1 MTAYI
6 PTPTTT
12 DLRCVDPELREFVS
26 IFPKTV
32 ESARNAQVVV
42 DFMRAIPPRRHE
54 NPGVTTKDV
63 YVSAGTAELWQ
74 APTAV
79 RLYMPNRG
87 CSEGPLPVVMWMHH
101 GGFFSAGPLRLDAF
115 CSALAVGANVI
126 VAAPS
131 YRQTPE
137 NPFPAPFEDVYQVLL
152 WLTTSSRVA
161 DYSIDP
167 TRIAVGGTSA
177 GGTLAVGICLRYR
190 DEHGVEATRNAVRLL
205 LLEDA
210 AFELRPSSYSTYHN
224 PVNII
229 WNANVTRYMW
239 DLYLPHGVDTLDHKA
254 KGYAVPSLADN
265 LQGLPPTMLLC
276 AQWDDLTN
284 DAITFGHRLLEA
296 GVPTEIHNYRSTFHV
311 SDKLL
316 HDTRVSAKKRQDI
329 IDALRFAFAQ

>member
-1 MTAYI
+1 MT

-12 DLRCVDPELREFVS
+12 DLRRVDPELREFVS

-32 ESARNAQVVV
+32 ERAQRAQVVV
-42 DFMRAIPPRRHE
+42 DFMRAIPPRPHDSA
-54 NPGVTTKDV
+54 GVIKKDV
-63 YVSAGTAELWQ
+63 YLSAGTANLSQ
-74 APTAV
+74 PPTAV
-79 RLYMPNRG
+79 RLYIPIRA
-87 CSEGPLPVVMWMHH
+87 EGRPLPVVMWMMIRKHH

-115 CSALAVGANVI
+115 CSALAAGASVV

-137 NPFPAPFEDVYQVLL
+137 DPFPAPFEDVYQVLL

-161 DYSIDP
+161 DYFIDP

-177 GGTLAVGICLRYR
+177 GGTLAVGVCLRYR
-190 DEHGVEATRNAVRLL
+190 DEHGVEAARNAIRLL

-210 AFELRPSSYSTYHN
+210 AFEYRPSSYSTYHN

-239 DLYLPHGVDTLDHKA
+239 ELYLPQGLESLDPKVR
-254 KGYAVPSLADN
+254 GYAVPNLADN
-265 LQGLPPTMLLC
+265 LHHLPPTMLLC

-284 DAITFGHRLLEA
+284 DGIAFGHKLLEA

-316 HDTRVSAKKRQDI
+316 HDTTLSAKKRADI
-329 IDALRFAFAQ
+329 IDALRFAFSQ

>member
-1 MTAYI
+1 MAEYI

-12 DLRCVDPELREFVS
+12 DLRCLDPELRDFVS
-26 IFPKTV
+26 IFPQTI
-32 ESARNAQVVV
+32 ENARRAQVVV
-42 DFMRAIPPRRHE
+42 DFMRAIPPRPHE
-54 NPGVTTKDV
+54 YPDVIKKDV
-63 YVSAGTAELWQ
+63 YLSAPTADISQ
-74 APTAV
+74 PPTAV
-79 RLYMPNRG
+79 RLFIPIRA
-87 CSEGPLPVVMWMHH
+87 SEEGPLPVVMWMHH
-101 GGFFSAGPLRLDAF
+101 GGFFSAGPLRLDPF
-115 CSALAVGANVI
+115 CSALAAGANVI

-152 WLTTSSRVA
+152 WLTTSSGVA
-161 DYSIDP
+161 DYFIDP

-190 DEHGVEATRNAVRLL
+190 DEHSAEATRSAIRLL

-210 AFELRPSSYSTYHN
+210 AFELRPASYSTYHN

-239 DLYLPHGVDTLDHKA
+239 ELYLPQGVDNLDLKM
-254 KGYAVPSLADN
+254 KGYAVPSLATN
-265 LQGLPPTMLLC
+265 LKDLPPTMLLC

-284 DAITFGHRLLEA
+284 DAIAFGHKLLEV
-296 GVPTEIHNYRSTFHV
+296 GVPTEIHNYRGTFHV

-316 HDTRVSAKKRQDI
+316 HDTQVSAKKREDI
-329 IDALRFAFAQ
+329 INALRYAFVQ